1 MGDIKK
7 IGFIG
12 LGVMGGPMALNMLK
26 KGSEEVIVYDI
37 SAELMKK
44 YTEQGLT
51 AAASYADISK
61 CDVIFLSLP
70 DGEIVK
76 KVLFS
81 PGGVYDNLKTGQIV
95 VDLSTIKYSTTIE
108 IDKKLKEK
116 GVKFLDAPVS
126 GMAARAVD
134 GDLAIMCGGEEDV
147 FDKIRPFFDRVGTSV
162 VYMGK
167 IGSGQ
172 LMKLINQL
180 LFNIN
185 VAGMA
190 EILPFA
196 LKMGLDPEK
205 TVAIVNSGTGR
216 SFASEFFAPR
226 ALQSNFQDG
235 YPLEDAYKDMQSASE
250 ISASHNLPLPVL
262 NAATITYQMAL
273 LKGHGKQNKGSM
285 IHVYEDLFNVEFRA
299 PKKKD

>member
-7 IGFIG
+7 IGFVG
-12 LGVMGGPMALNMLK
+12 LGIMGGPMALNMLK
-26 KGSEEVIVYDI
+26 KGSEEVMVYDI

-61 CDVIFLSLP
+61 CDAIFLSLP

-81 PGGVYDNLKTGQIV
+81 PGGIYENLKAGQIV

-147 FDKIRPFFDRVGTSV
+147 FDKIRPFFERVGTNV

-226 ALQSNFQDG
+226 ALQNNFKDG

-285 IHVYEDLFNVEFRA
+285 IHVYEDLFGVEFRG
-299 PKKKD
+299 KGKKD

>member
-1 MGDIKK
+1 MGDTKK